1 MVRGCRKN
9 ENVSSSRNR
18 RKRSGTESFVRT
30 CLGDCQKNKILDVG
44 CETGFIS
51 LLLAQIGSDAI
62 VIDNNVAMIKKAEK
76 IFEELEF
83 SNKNK
88 AP

>member
-1 MVRGCRKN
+1 M
-9 ENVSSSRNR
+9 
-18 RKRSGTESFVRT
+18 ESFVRT

-44 CETGFIS
+44 CETRFIS
-51 LLLAQIGSDAI
+51 LLLAQIGCDAI
-62 VIDNNVAMIKKAEK
+62 VINNNVAMIKKAEK
-76 IFEELEF
+76 ISEKLEF

>member
-1 MVRGCRKN
+1 M
-9 ENVSSSRNR
+9 
-18 RKRSGTESFVRT
+18 ESFVRT

-44 CETGFIS
+44 CGTGFIS
-51 LLLAQIGSDAI
+51 LLLAQIGCDVIA
-62 VIDNNVAMIKKAEK
+62 IDNNVAMIKEAEK
-76 IFEELEF
+76 ISEELEF

>member
-18 RKRSGTESFVRT
+18 RKRSGMVSFVRT

-51 LLLAQIGSDAI
+51 LLLAQIGCDVIA
-62 VIDNNVAMIKKAEK
+62 IDNNVAMIKKAEK
-76 IFEELEF
+76 ISEELEF
-83 SNKNK
+83 SNK

>member
-1 MVRGCRKN
+1 MER
-9 ENVSSSRNR
+9 
-18 RKRSGTESFVRT
+18 FVRT